1 LKYYIV
7 LTSSTAERITK
18 ESLEPRTVPRSDL
31 KLLAQ
36 SLNASFLIQESYPI
50 KFIDRI
56 RAQFSGT
63 PENWAF
69 ARALAAQLGPDDVV
83 FCPGEEIGI
92 PLASVCSAKKERPKI
107 AVWFHRIAG
116 LKSRVALKIFN
127 IANSVDLFLVI
138 TRPNQ
143 NFLCRYLNLSDS
155 QVHFFWH
162 SIDCDFF
169 KPGTVSSNKTRPI
182 VASVGLERRDYML
195 LAAATEELDV
205 SVKVS
210 GFSQFQSRIA
220 RTFPQPMPKNMSN
233 EFYELPDL
241 IQLYRDADVV
251 AVCLKQSLG
260 AAGLTAVLEAMCF
273 KKPIVAVRTKGLTDY
288 LSDEQAII
296 SVEPGDA
303 VGLKK
308 AILYLLNNPQ
318 EAKLR
323 AERAYQLVL
332 ERHNLEKQVEFMAT
346 LMRTLAG

>member
-1 LKYYIV
+1 MKYYIV

-18 ESLEPRTVPRSDL
+18 ESSEPRTVPRSDL

-56 RAQFSGT
+56 RAQLSGT

-116 LKSRVALKIFN
+116 LKGRVALKIFN
-127 IANSVDLFLVI
+127 IAKSVDLFLVV
-138 TRPNQ
+138 TRSNQ
-143 NFLCRYLNLSDS
+143 NFLRRYLNLPDS
-155 QVHFFWH
+155 QVQLFCYATDCNFFT
-162 SIDCDFF
+162 
-169 KPGTVSSNKTRPI
+169 PGTASANKARPI
-182 VASVGLERRDYML
+182 IASVGLEQRDYKL
-195 LAAATEELDV
+195 LAAATKKLDV
-205 SVKVS
+205 SVKVA

-220 RTFPQPMPKNMSN
+220 RAFPQAMPENMSN

-241 IQLYRDADVV
+241 IQLYRDADIV

-260 AAGLTAVLEAMCF
+260 AAGSTTLLEAMSC
-273 KKPIVAVRTKGLTDY
+273 KKTIVAVRTKGLTDY

-332 ERHNLEKQVEFMAT
+332 ERYNLEQQVEFMAT